1 MDIFYYYQILVLQ
14 YPKNILGRFVYLTL
28 LLIICTIISVYK
40 LVRLSAKINKIA
52 ALFIWPLCD
61 I

>member
-28 LLIICTIISVYK
+28 LLIIFTIISVYK
-40 LVRLSAKINKIA
+40 LVRLSAKIN
-52 ALFIWPLCD
+52 
-61 I
+61 